1 MDLLRY
7 ASLFDGL
14 VRHLVL
20 YPLPAATSSSSSS
33 SSSSNNNASSS
44 SSSLLAM
51 LIDNNDDYENIN
63 QQQQR
68 PFLLRYLPVRILLFL
83 FWPILLTLIAAS
95 ILALAWL
102 FWLCIGA
109 AYLFGYTATTI
120 YSMCKYRL
128 DRLYAKWRN
137 ETTWR

>member
-1 MDLLRY
+1 MDQLRY

-33 SSSSNNNASSS
+33 SSDDNASSS

-51 LIDNNDDYENIN
+51 LIDNNDDYKNIN
-63 QQQQR
+63 QQQQQ

-95 ILALAWL
+95 ISASAWL

-109 AYLFGYTATTI
+109 AYLFGLQLLPY
-120 YSMCKYRL
+120 MCKYRL
-128 DRLYAKWRN
+128 DRLYSKWRN
-137 ETTWR
+137 EMTWR